1 MRPMSGLT
9 SNQAEEPEK
18 RSSQPLRPVIAGADE
33 AGRGCLIGPLVIG
46 IAFAPEGSDEEIKR
60 IGARDSK
67 LLSPSART
75 RLYKELAPVCR
86 FKLVKITA
94 EELNSLMKK
103 HSLNEIEA
111 MKIAEGM
118 KGEEVS
124 EFFVDSPDT
133 VTARF
138 EKRIRSYNP
147 NIPKIVSE
155 HKADSTYPIVSAASI
170 AAKVER
176 DEEIEKIKRELDFD
190 FGSGYTSDER
200 TIDFVKKNLANK
212 TLQKYLRTKWA
223 TLDNLKQRKLGEF
236 EEEE

>member
-1 MRPMSGLT
+1 MSL
-9 SNQAEEPEK
+9 
-18 RSSQPLRPVIAGADE
+18 VAGADE

-46 IAFAPEGSDEEIKR
+46 LAFAPEGSDEEIKR

-67 LLSPSART
+67 VLSPATRT
-75 RLYKELAPVCR
+75 RLYKELASVCR

-103 HSLNEIEA
+103 LSLNEIEA

-138 EKRIRSYNP
+138 EKRIRNYNSL
-147 NIPKIVSE
+147 IPKIVSE
-155 HKADSTYPIVSAASI
+155 HKADSKFPIVSAASI

-176 DEEIEKIKRELDFD
+176 DGEIEKIKREVDFD

-200 TIDFVKKNLANK
+200 TIGFVKKNLANPILK
-212 TLQKYLRTKWA
+212 KHLRTKWA

-236 EEEE
+236 EED